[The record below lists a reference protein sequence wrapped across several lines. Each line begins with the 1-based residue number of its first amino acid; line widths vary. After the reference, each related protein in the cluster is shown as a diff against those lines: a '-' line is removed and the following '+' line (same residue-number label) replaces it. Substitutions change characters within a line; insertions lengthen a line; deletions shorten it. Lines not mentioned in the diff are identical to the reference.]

1 MSCNNHHNV
10 YNYDYHTP
18 VEWQYNNEQEIIA
31 AEKQQELTQR
41 LTLKAD
47 RLVDQTNESV
57 VKKKLEI
64 DHHSKVK
71 IKDLEYKCKEIE
83 KQKHDLDEEIGLL
96 LEYQTRIEN
105 ANKFLV
111 GDALDVISECLR
123 LR

>member
-1 MSCNNHHNV
+1 MTCNNYNNV

-18 VEWQYNNEQEIIA
+18 VEWRDSNEEEIIA

-47 RLVDQTNESV
+47 QLVNQTHESA

-71 IKDLEYKCKEIE
+71 VKDLEYKCKEIE
-83 KQKHDLDEEIGLL
+83 KQKYDLEEEIGLL
-96 LEYQTRIEN
+96 LGYQIRIEN
-105 ANKFLV
+105 ANKSLV
-111 GDALDVISECLR
+111 GDALDVIAECLR

>member
-1 MSCNNHHNV
+1 MICNNHHNV

-31 AEKQQELTQR
+31 AEKQQELTQK
-41 LTLKAD
+41 LTLEAD
-47 RLVDQTNESV
+47 RLVNQTNELV
-57 VKKKLEI
+57 VKKRLEI

-83 KQKHDLDEEIGLL
+83 KQKYDLNAEIELL
-96 LEYQTRIEN
+96 FEYQIRIQN
-105 ANKFLV
+105 ANKSLI
-111 GDALDVISECLR
+111 GDALDVISECLK